1 MMSSN
6 LSRSRDASSDI
17 SDLFAY
23 RFGKTEITVLRA
35 RLAGRPLQENGL
47 MLVVLFCSR
56 DIVIAASMNDNVHEA
71 ETQRSGSG
79 FEPKGGILEALRYSI
94 RHEGILYQ
102 CYMKL
107 FKIYREGILKD
118 IL

>member
-6 LSRSRDASSDI
+6 FSRSRDASSYF

-23 RFGKTEITVLRA
+23 RFGKTEITVLRT
-35 RLAGRPLQENGL
+35 RLADRPLQENGL

-56 DIVIAASMNDNVHEA
+56 DILIAASMNDNVHEA

-79 FEPKGGILEALRYSI
+79 FEPY
-94 RHEGILYQ
+94 
-102 CYMKL
+102 
-107 FKIYREGILKD
+107 IYIC
-118 IL
+118 IYIYIYIC